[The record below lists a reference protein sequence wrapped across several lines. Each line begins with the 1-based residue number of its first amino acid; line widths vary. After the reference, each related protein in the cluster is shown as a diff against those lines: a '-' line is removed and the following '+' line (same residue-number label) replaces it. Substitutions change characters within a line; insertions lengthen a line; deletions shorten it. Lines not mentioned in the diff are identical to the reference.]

1 MRLDGFN
8 EHLLAGHQHLGGIPS
23 RFLAG
28 MAWGVAGAG
37 VIAISY
43 LAAQQGWFERFA
55 GTEEAVVISKAE
67 TRPIRVQEA
76 KNEATVRE
84 TERVSVQPARNPS
97 PRPADKAELDRLLAK
112 LGRMEANSKPSEA
125 AQVLES
131 KPAVKTEPPILV
143 GRAKPA
149 PKPAPRVT
157 VVPAE
162 EPQVRPV
169 EAKVLAEAVAKS
181 GGTKQESL
189 LLFKKQ
195 EEAPVAVPAV
205 SLPTRPV
212 VVKET
217 PVSVVPVKPEVS
229 MPAVARKPAVPI
241 LLVEETGVRVIGPEG
256 ERFIPVGGK
265 LNGKHILATSPKI
278 GLIVTEDSAIR
289 VNNNQER

>member
-8 EHLLAGHQHLGGIPS
+8 EQLLAGHQRLGGIPS
-23 RFLAG
+23 RILAG
-28 MAWGVAGAG
+28 MAWGVAAAG
-37 VIAISY
+37 VISISY
-43 LAAQQGWFERFA
+43 LAAQQRWLERFA
-55 GTEEAVVISKAE
+55 GTEEAVVITKAE
-67 TRPIRVQEA
+67 TRPIRVQEV
-76 KNEATVRE
+76 KNEAPARE
-84 TERVSVQPARNPS
+84 TERVSEQPSRNPALQPS
-97 PRPADKAELDRLLAK
+97 DKAELDRLLAK
-112 LGRMEANSKPSEA
+112 LDRMEVNSKPSEA
-125 AQVLES
+125 APVPES
-131 KPAVKTEPPILV
+131 KPAVKAEPPILV
-143 GRAKPA
+143 ARAKPA
-149 PKPAPRVT
+149 PRVA
-157 VVPAE
+157 VVPAD

-195 EEAPVAVPAV
+195 EETPVAAPAV

-212 VVKET
+212 VIKET
-217 PVSVVPVKPEVS
+217 PVSVVPAKPEVS
-229 MPAVARKPAVPI
+229 LPAASRKPAVPI

-256 ERFIPVGGK
+256 ERFIPIGGK